1 MKFYDE
7 NLQGFILQKHRKF
20 VEKIELL
27 RQMFSGLRYLHECC
41 ALIHRDLKPENL
53 LVDTHTGQPNV
64 CITDFGLSVF
74 EKKKTKQQ
82 NSTCASFLEEVNRN
96 FNNSLQQNRQGR
108 RRHAAGDKLNE
119 VGDLA
124 KRNLLDVFL
133 TPEED
138 CNKPVDVKEIL
149 EQRTRGKPGT
159 KYYKA
164 PEIENGPPYVY

>member
-1 MKFYDE
+1 
-7 NLQGFILQKHRKF
+7 
-20 VEKIELL
+20 
-27 RQMFSGLRYLHECC
+27 MFSGLMYT
-41 ALIHRDLKPENL
+41 K
-53 LVDTHTGQPNV
+53 TGQPN
-64 CITDFGLSVF
+64 SA
-74 EKKKTKQQ
+74 
-82 NSTCASFLEEVNRN
+82 SASFLEEVNRN

-108 RRHAAGDKLNE
+108 RRHAAGDKVEE

-164 PEIENGPPYVY
+164 PEIVSRTTVFFWFNVILF